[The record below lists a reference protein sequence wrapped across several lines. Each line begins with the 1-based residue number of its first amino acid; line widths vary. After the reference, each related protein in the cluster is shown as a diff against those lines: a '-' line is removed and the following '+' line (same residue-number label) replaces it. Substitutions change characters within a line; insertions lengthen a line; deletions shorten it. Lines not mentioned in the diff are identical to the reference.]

1 MLDLPPPEVLR
12 VGDITVI
19 APGPAYEHIYENM
32 LGAFEGLIQVAEE
45 AEPPL
50 LLVDLANTRHAGS
63 AFLGFL
69 MRLSGRVTQ
78 QTAGRFGVC
87 SATPFCRTVI
97 KTTRMDTVR
106 ELFDT
111 RDEAVASF
119 SSNGNE

>member
-1 MLDLPPPEVLR
+1 MLDLPPLEILR
-12 VGDITVI
+12 VGDITVV

-45 AEPPL
+45 VEPPL
-50 LLVDLANTRHAGS
+50 LLVDLANTRHVGS

-69 MRLSGRVTQ
+69 LRLSGRVTER
-78 QTAGRFGVC
+78 TSGRFGVC
-87 SATPFCRTVI
+87 CATPFCHTVI
-97 KTTRMDTVR
+97 KTTRMDTIW

-111 RDEAVASF
+111 RDEAVASL